1 MNRQQNIRS
10 FADEG
15 TKDIFAAKNSKKARS
30 ILPVNLHKKARKI
43 METLDKVSGLN
54 GLKQYDLKSLAGDR
68 SDQFSLRIN
77 RQYRVCFAWKDGE
90 VHFVQI
96 LDYH

>member
-1 MNRQQNIRS
+1 MDRQQNIRS
-10 FADEG
+10 FTDQR
-15 TKDIFAAKNSKKARS
+15 TSDIFVGKNRKKARNN
-30 ILPVNLHKKARKI
+30 LPVNLHKKARRI
-43 METLDKVSGLN
+43 MAALDKVSGLN
-54 GLKQYDLKSLAGDR
+54 GLKQYELKSLVGNR

-90 VHFVQI
+90 AHFVQI